1 MRMQRL
7 IKPFVTLAMV
17 WTFLAFGLVPAYGQD
32 TKEPKC
38 TGKYKGGEIPTKE
51 DLAKI
56 LQAHEEWVD
65 SRGAKGKKADLCEA
79 NLRGANLEKAFLNG
93 ANLQEASLF
102 QANLQQADLRGANLQ
117 KAVLDWAHL
126 EKADLRGANLQQ
138 ADLRGAHLQEA
149 DLFQANLQQA
159 FLRGANLQKAVL
171 NGAHLQE
178 ADLFQA
184 NLQQAYLRGA
194 NLQKAVLAGANLT
207 DVKNLTQAQLNQA
220 CVDENTKL
228 PKGLTRPKPCSEEEL
243 GPKRTLGLS
252 STFLWCE

>member
-1 MRMQRL
+1 MQRL

-126 EKADLRGANLQQ
+126 QQ
-138 ADLRGAHLQEA
+138 AY
-149 DLFQANLQQA
+149 
-159 FLRGANLQKAVL
+159 LRGANLQKAVL

-194 NLQKAVLAGANLT
+194 NLQKAVLAGATLT

>member
-126 EKADLRGANLQQ
+126 EKADLRGANLQE
-138 ADLRGAHLQEA
+138 ADLR
-149 DLFQANLQQA
+149 
-159 FLRGANLQKAVL
+159 
-171 NGAHLQE
+171 GAHLQE